1 MSKRTDV
8 LREFAAE
15 LRERYPEDI
24 WPPMTDADHRAVN
37 DALAG
42 RAERTHVTR
51 DRVSA
56 DMMRRAA
63 AQAER
68 YADELDEDDP
78 ESVD

>member
-1 MSKRTDV
+1 MADT
-8 LREFAAE
+8 
-15 LRERYPEDI
+15 
-24 WPPMTDADHRAVN
+24 DHRSVN

-63 AQAER
+63 AQADA
-68 YADELDEDDP
+68 YADEIEQGEAPEHTIRTQEDR
-78 ESVD
+78 